1 MSLQPHPTYPAVD
14 LGCTVESN
22 HGLFVVAVRL
32 NNNDSNIPKIVR
44 TIGEDAEAACI
55 LADRPTAMLKYGTD
69 VFDAEGVEKF
79 INDVVLFDPAVDANS
94 SALDTFMTKVC
105 AYYESI

>member
-44 TIGEDAEAACI
+44 TIGEDAEAACV
-55 LADRPTAMLKYGTD
+55 LADRPTAMVQYGTVVPTLTD
-69 VFDAEGVEKF
+69 VETF
-79 INDVVLFDPAVDANS
+79 INNVVLLDPEVDANS
-94 SALDTFMTKVC
+94 SALDVFMSKVND
-105 AYYESI
+105 YYDSL